1 MIVVGLDLSL
11 TSTGVA
17 RLDTRGTELFTAALK
32 PGERRDWARRDWLL
46 DAIDGHLD
54 VCSLVVVEGIAYGS
68 RFGKPHERA
77 GLWWL
82 VADQVR
88 KRGVELAA
96 AAPKSV
102 KKYAT
107 DSGDATKAQMVAA
120 ARRSFP
126 LFDGGND
133 EADALWLAEM
143 GAHRLNRPRAIY
155 PAACTK
161 ALDRVAWPTNLAGER
176 S

>member
-1 MIVVGLDLSL
+1 MVIVGLDLSL
-11 TSTGVA
+11 TSTGIA
-17 RLDTRGTELFTAALK
+17 RLDTHGTELFTAALK
-32 PGERRDWARRDWLL
+32 PGDRRDWARRDWIL
-46 DAIDGHLD
+46 DAINEHLD
-54 VCSLVVVEGIAYGS
+54 GAVLAVVEGIAYGA

-82 VADQVR
+82 VANRVR
-88 KRGVELAA
+88 HRGLELAT

-102 KKYAT
+102 KAYAT
-107 DSGDATKAQMVAA
+107 DNGDATKKQMVAA

-143 GAHRLNRPRAIY
+143 GAHRFNRPRAIY
-155 PAACTK
+155 PAARPK
-161 ALDRVAWPTNLAGER
+161 ALDRVTWPTNLAGER